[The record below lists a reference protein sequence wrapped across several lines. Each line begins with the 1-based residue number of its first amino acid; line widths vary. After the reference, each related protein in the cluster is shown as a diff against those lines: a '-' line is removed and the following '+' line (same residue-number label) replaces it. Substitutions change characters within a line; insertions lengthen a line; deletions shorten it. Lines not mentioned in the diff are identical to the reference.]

1 MVSRLAV
8 SNLRMVVTGC
18 LLVLLWGCAVVGP
31 VEEDTDTRIGLPVS
45 GDPLVTIRI
54 VFRTGSV
61 NDPDGKNGLNALT
74 ALMLGRGGT
83 ETLSYQELTTVLY
96 PWAAS
101 IGVQSDKEVTT
112 VVGQV
117 HRDHLEEFYIILRSL
132 VIAPGFDRADF
143 ERNKEFL
150 TNTVVSSLRGTN
162 DEELGKETLNGM
174 LYQGHP
180 YAAPTVGTERGLA
193 AITLDDVRE
202 FYVDRYTHDKFQ
214 VGVAGGYPNGFLGRI
229 EADLISGLGGGAEPK
244 EQMVLPLPRTLDGL
258 EVTLV
263 EKDTIATAI
272 SIGFPIDV
280 NRADDDFYALLVAN
294 SYFGEHRNFNG
305 LLMNRMRG
313 DRGLNYGDYS
323 YIENF
328 IQDGGSRFPI
338 ANIPRTQ
345 QFFSIWIRPVPHHNA
360 HFALRQALRE
370 LERLVTDG
378 LSQADFESTREF
390 LLNYSK
396 LYVQTASRRL
406 GYLMDSRFYGTGYF
420 IDEIQQRL
428 PQLTVDD
435 VNAAVRR
442 HLQSDDLAIAIVT
455 SGAESL
461 RDRLLANEPSPATY
475 NMEVT
480 DEIVTEDEA
489 IMHYELAINANR
501 VQLTPVE
508 QMFRAVN

>member
-101 IGVQSDKEVTT
+101 IGVQSDTEVTP

-117 HRDHLEEFYIILRSL
+117 HRDHLEDFYIILRSL

-162 DEELGKETLNGM
+162 DEELGKETLNAM

-214 VGVAGGYPNGFLGRI
+214 VGVA
-229 EADLISGLGGGAEPK
+229 
-244 EQMVLPLPRTLDGL
+244 
-258 EVTLV
+258 
-263 EKDTIATAI
+263 
-272 SIGFPIDV
+272 
-280 NRADDDFYALLVAN
+280 
-294 SYFGEHRNFNG
+294 
-305 LLMNRMRG
+305 
-313 DRGLNYGDYS
+313 
-323 YIENF
+323 
-328 IQDGGSRFPI
+328 
-338 ANIPRTQ
+338 
-345 QFFSIWIRPVPHHNA
+345 
-360 HFALRQALRE
+360 
-370 LERLVTDG
+370 
-378 LSQADFESTREF
+378 
-390 LLNYSK
+390 
-396 LYVQTASRRL
+396 
-406 GYLMDSRFYGTGYF
+406 
-420 IDEIQQRL
+420 
-428 PQLTVDD
+428 
-435 VNAAVRR
+435 
-442 HLQSDDLAIAIVT
+442 
-455 SGAESL
+455 
-461 RDRLLANEPSPATY
+461 
-475 NMEVT
+475 
-480 DEIVTEDEA
+480 
-489 IMHYELAINANR
+489 
-501 VQLTPVE
+501 
-508 QMFRAVN
+508 